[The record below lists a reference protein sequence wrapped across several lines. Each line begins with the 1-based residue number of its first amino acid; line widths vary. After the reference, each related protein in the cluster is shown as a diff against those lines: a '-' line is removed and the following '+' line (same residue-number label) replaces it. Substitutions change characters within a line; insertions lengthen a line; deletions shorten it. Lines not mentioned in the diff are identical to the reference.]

1 MGFRLLIL
9 AKTPTGGPSAQ
20 YVGEDWPQ
28 RLKGRIP
35 HIIVDYCNSLDEAQ
49 AVIEEADAAFGEVV
63 PELFAKAKKLRWITS
78 PGAGP
83 KPGYYHRALAESDV
97 VVTNV
102 RGVFSDHMGAHI
114 MSFVLAFARGL
125 HVYIPQQLERTWRQ
139 GYETVHLP
147 EATAVIVGVG
157 GIGGEAAR
165 LCSAFGMAVV
175 GVDARIT
182 EAPPGVAE
190 LHGPEA
196 LDEVLPR
203 GDFVIVTVPESPR
216 TQGLFGTEKFR
227 KMKPSAYFINIGRG
241 AMVLLDDL
249 VSALRGGEIS
259 GAALDVFQTEPLPQD
274 HPLWATPGVL
284 ITPHV
289 AAKGPYLNERRAEV
303 FFDNCVRFNEGRPL
317 RNVVDKALWF

>member
-9 AKTPTGGPSAQ
+9 AKTPTGEPSAG
-20 YVGEDWPQ
+20 YVEEGLPQ
-28 RLKGRIP
+28 RLKELIP
-35 HIIVDYCNSLDEAQ
+35 DIIVDYCNSLDEAQ

-63 PELFAKAKKLRWITS
+63 PELFAKAKKLRWIS
-78 PGAGP
+78 SALAGP
-83 KPGYYHRALAESDV
+83 KPSYYHQALAESDV

-102 RGVFSDHMGAHI
+102 RGVYSDHIGAHI

-125 HVYIPQQLERTWRQ
+125 HVYIPQQMQRTWRQ

-182 EAPPGVAE
+182 EAPPGVTE

-203 GDFVIVTVPESPR
+203 GDFVIVTAPESPG
-216 TQGLFGTEKFR
+216 TQGLFGTEEFR

-241 AMVLLDDL
+241 ATVLLDDL
-249 VSALRGGEIS
+249 VSALQSGEIS
-259 GAALDVFQTEPLPQD
+259 GAALDVFQVEPLPQD

-289 AAKGPYLNERRAEV
+289 AATGPYLDERRAEL